1 MNVYE
6 LVFAIV
12 LVITV
17 GQIIRSRQGGSHSR
31 RRRGG
36 GASETQQGP
45 SGSGTDTR
53 IEALEERIA
62 VLERIVTDQGYELRQ
77 KFRDLE

>member
-12 LVITV
+12 LVITI
-17 GQIIRSRQGGSHSR
+17 GQIIRSRQGGDR
-31 RRRGG
+31 RRRGRNG
-36 GASETQQGP
+36 PVGPDLSETR
-45 SGSGTDTR
+45 SDAR
-53 IEALEERIA
+53 LEALEERIA

>member
-12 LVITV
+12 LVVTI
-17 GQIIRSRQGGSHSR
+17 GKAIESRFGGGR
-31 RRRGG
+31 RRRHHQPE
-36 GASETQQGP
+36 AEQQQ
-45 SGSGTDTR
+45 DEQR
-53 IEALEERIA
+53 VEALEKRIQ

-77 KFRDLE
+77 KFRDLEE

>member
-17 GQIIRSRQGGSHSR
+17 GQIIRSRQGGGHS

-36 GASETQQGP
+36 G
-45 SGSGTDTR
+45 GSSAAQEPPGARSDAR

>member
-17 GQIIRSRQGGSHSR
+17 GQIIRSRQGGHSR
-31 RRRGG
+31 RRGCGG
-36 GASETQQGP
+36 SSAAQEPPGARS
-45 SGSGTDTR
+45 DAR

>member
-12 LVITV
+12 LVVTI
-17 GQIIRSRQGGSHSR
+17 GKAFESRFGSR
-31 RRRGG
+31 RRRHH
-36 GASETQQGP
+36 EPDPEQQQNGQRVEELEK
-45 SGSGTDTR
+45 R
-53 IEALEERIA
+53 IQ

-77 KFRDLE
+77 KFRDLED

>member
-12 LVITV
+12 LVITI
-17 GQIIRSRQGGSHSR
+17 GQIIRSRQGGEK
-31 RRRGG
+31 RRRGRG
-36 GASETQQGP
+36 GPGGPDPSETR
-45 SGSGTDTR
+45 SDAR
-53 IEALEERIA
+53 LEALEERIA

>member
-12 LVITV
+12 LIITI
-17 GQIIRSRQGGSHSR
+17 GQIIRARQGEHGRR

-36 GASETQQGP
+36 AGSSAGP
-45 SGSGTDTR
+45 ESSGPRTDAR
-53 IEALEERIA
+53 LEALEERIA